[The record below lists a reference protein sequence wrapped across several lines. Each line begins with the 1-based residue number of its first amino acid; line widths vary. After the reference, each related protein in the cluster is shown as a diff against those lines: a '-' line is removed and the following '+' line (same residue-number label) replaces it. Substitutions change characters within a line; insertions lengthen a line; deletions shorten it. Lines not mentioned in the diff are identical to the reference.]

1 MMGPDGWNIMVYMAN
16 IRSILTISGSLWL
29 VQGNYLFMVH
39 IGKNTMDFLS
49 YSVPG
54 MIYIIDHGEE
64 MRMTHPL
71 MLGSKQQRKGHRKPE
86 ILGRSRLA
94 GHSASPR

>member
-1 MMGPDGWNIMVYMAN
+1 
-16 IRSILTISGSLWL
+16 
-29 VQGNYLFMVH
+29 
-39 IGKNTMDFLS
+39 MDFLS

-54 MIYIIDHGEE
+54 MIYIIGEDHDEI
-64 MRMTHPL
+64 RMTHPL